1 MSEPVADDSL
11 IGAAIA
17 GDTAALEQLLLT
29 HFPALERHIEPQM
42 PPDDRRHF
50 SAEDILQDVFVQ
62 AFRDIRQCNCRNDV
76 SFFAWLKAIA
86 DHRLADAIKRIGR
99 KKRGGDRHQLSR
111 ENLAATSTFG
121 TLIDVVYHDS
131 HLPDDS
137 AVRREMEMAIQVA
150 LASLPEN
157 QRDALR
163 AHYLLNKDVD
173 LIAREMGRTTGAVR
187 GLIDRGKK
195 RLAKAMGRS
204 SQWFSSR

>member
-1 MSEPVADDSL
+1 MSEPVADNSL

-17 GDTAALEQLLLT
+17 GEIAALEQLLISD
-29 HFPALERHIEPQM
+29 FPALESYIDQRIPA
-42 PPDDRRHF
+42 DVRRHV
-50 SAEDILQDVFVQ
+50 SAEDVLQDLFVQ
-62 AFRDIRQCNCRNDV
+62 AFRDIRQCNCCNHV

-111 ENLAATSTFG
+111 ADVATPSTSV
-121 TLIDVVYHDS
+121 TLIDIVCHDI

-137 AVRREMEMAIQVA
+137 AARREMEMAIQVA

-157 QRDALR
+157 QRVAVRD
-163 AHYLLNKDVD
+163 HYLLNKDVD
-173 LIAREMGRTTGAVR
+173 VIAREMGCTTGAVR

-195 RLAKAMGRS
+195 KLAEAMGRS